1 MQDLEA
7 ATFREQKM
15 LKLDL
20 RATSDDSG
28 DMDTD
33 DEHDPSLSQA
43 IRSAISGVDIAVR
56 DTNGDALEPTID
68 ETEHALVKETFQYL
82 WIDLQARGGNPEA

>member
-7 ATFREQKM
+7 ATFRAQKM

-20 RATSDDSG
+20 RAISDDPG

-33 DEHDPSLSQA
+33 EVHDPSLSQA
-43 IRSAISGVDIAVR
+43 IRCAISGVNIAVL
-56 DTNGDALEPTID
+56 DANGDALEPTID
-68 ETEHALVKETFQYL
+68 ETEHAVVK
-82 WIDLQARGGNPEA
+82 